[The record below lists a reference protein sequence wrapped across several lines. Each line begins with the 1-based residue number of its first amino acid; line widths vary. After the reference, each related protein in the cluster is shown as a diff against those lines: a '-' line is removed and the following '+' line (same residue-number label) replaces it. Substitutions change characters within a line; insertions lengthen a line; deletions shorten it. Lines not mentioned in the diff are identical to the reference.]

1 MHSLVLIALMAWAQ
15 GGAMTLAEVD
25 AETLANNPEI
35 RSLEQRSRLAESRL
49 GSAGAGDDPQFGYRG
64 WGAPILQPWNV
75 NQTQHMFMF
84 TQNVP
89 ARGKRELNYLIA
101 SDDAEI
107 QALLVEAKKREVIG
121 QVHQAFYRLLRT
133 YDQVRL
139 HHDQAALA
147 EQVVNATRIQYT
159 AGKTPQKDVLQA
171 GLAYTRL
178 AEHLI
183 MFEREANSSRAELN
197 ALMGR
202 ASDASLEINGEY
214 AAVDPLPSQEQLL
227 AIALRNRP
235 ELLTLEVM
243 QRQGTHRVQLAEK
256 GRKPDYTISAGYM
269 LMPSGSTN
277 RNGLLAEFSMSLPWL
292 NRGKHD
298 SEILQAHEESAVAET
313 EYQREQA
320 AISRE
325 IHEALIRAEAAR
337 KIVDLYRTT
346 LQPDIRTLAKAAT
359 VAYQTNQAGLLSI
372 LDAQNSSIDAEYAL
386 FDALTQYEQG
396 IADLERAIGAP
407 LPGRKPL

>member
-159 AGKTPQKDVLQA
+159 AGKTSQKDVLQA

-202 ASDASLEINGEY
+202 APDAPLEINGEY

-235 ELLTLEVM
+235 ELLALEVM

-325 IHEALIRAEAAR
+325 IREALIRAEAAR

>member
-139 HHDQAALA
+139 LHDQAALA

-159 AGKTPQKDVLQA
+159 AGKTSQKDVLQA

-202 ASDASLEINGEY
+202 APDAPLEINGEY

-235 ELLTLEVM
+235 ELLALEVM

-325 IHEALIRAEAAR
+325 IREALIRAEAAR

>member
-1 MHSLVLIALMAWAQ
+1 
-15 GGAMTLAEVD
+15 
-25 AETLANNPEI
+25 
-35 RSLEQRSRLAESRL
+35 
-49 GSAGAGDDPQFGYRG
+49 
-64 WGAPILQPWNV
+64 
-75 NQTQHMFMF
+75 
-84 TQNVP
+84 
-89 ARGKRELNYLIA
+89 
-101 SDDAEI
+101 
-107 QALLVEAKKREVIG
+107 
-121 QVHQAFYRLLRT
+121 
-133 YDQVRL
+133 
-139 HHDQAALA
+139 
-147 EQVVNATRIQYT
+147 
-159 AGKTPQKDVLQA
+159 
-171 GLAYTRL
+171 
-178 AEHLI
+178 
-183 MFEREANSSRAELN
+183 
-197 ALMGR
+197 
-202 ASDASLEINGEY
+202 
-214 AAVDPLPSQEQLL
+214 
-227 AIALRNRP
+227 
-235 ELLTLEVM
+235 
-243 QRQGTHRVQLAEK
+243 VQLAEK

-325 IHEALIRAEAAR
+325 IREALIRAEAAR